1 MNDPHKQKVFRV
13 FMFVRLRVGWFGR
26 IGDPSFGKAYIF
38 DRESLNLM
46 HIYYFIATY
55 YILKAGLDGEARK
68 SKKNNAESCGLGQ
81 PVFIRELM

>member
-1 MNDPHKQKVFRV
+1 
-13 FMFVRLRVGWFGR
+13 
-26 IGDPSFGKAYIF
+26 
-38 DRESLNLM
+38 M

-68 SKKNNAESCGLGQ
+68 SKKNNADSCGLGQ